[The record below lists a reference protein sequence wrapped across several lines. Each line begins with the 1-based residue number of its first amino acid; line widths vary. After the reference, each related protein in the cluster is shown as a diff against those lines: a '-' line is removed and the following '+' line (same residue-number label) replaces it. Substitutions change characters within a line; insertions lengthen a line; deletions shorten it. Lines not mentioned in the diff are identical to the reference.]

1 MSNII
6 SFVGVIERA
15 AKVSQSA
22 DDRAVLDLLVSNS
35 VGLGDKQ
42 QTICF
47 HVVLRGKRA
56 NGDLK
61 DYLTNGQQVFVSGEM
76 SQNEYQDNDVK
87 TMYEINANMIDIVGN
102 PSGGKQ
108 LKQQAPRQPYQT
120 PRKAYEELER
130 MKTERLLNA

>member
-87 TMYEINANMIDIVGN
+87 TMYEINANIIDIVGN
-102 PSGGKQ
+102 PSK
-108 LKQQAPRQPYQT
+108 RW
-120 PRKAYEELER
+120 
-130 MKTERLLNA
+130 

>member
-6 SFVGVIERA
+6 SFIGVIESA

-22 DDRAVLDLLVSNS
+22 DDRAVLDLLVSNA
-35 VGLGDKQ
+35 VGLGNKQ
-42 QTICF
+42 QTIWF
-47 HVVLRGKRA
+47 HVLLRGKRA
-56 NGDLK
+56 KSDLK
-61 DYLTNGQQVFVSGEM
+61 DYLTKGQQVFVSGEM
-76 SQNEYQDNDVK
+76 SQSEYQDSDVK
-87 TMYEINANMIDIVGN
+87 TMYEINANIVDIVGN

-130 MKTERLLNA
+130 MKTARLEIT